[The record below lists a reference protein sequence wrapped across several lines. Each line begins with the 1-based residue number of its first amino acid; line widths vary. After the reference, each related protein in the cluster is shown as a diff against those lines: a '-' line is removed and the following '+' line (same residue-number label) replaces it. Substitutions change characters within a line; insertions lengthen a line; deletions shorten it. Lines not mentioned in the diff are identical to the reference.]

1 MARTRKKME
10 KEYGAACSIQKFRAT
25 YPPCMKQKT
34 LENTKEYKQRINRC
48 ILTKKSA
55 LQYFDNSKGPFTY
68 NRSTRKKCVAAQR
81 AFLKKYGKEYLRAE
95 EQCSKKMIKIMNEV
109 MNGNKK
115 SLTPC
120 THAQLIEYNKTMKPF
135 RDIPKTKR
143 MKRTKQEISNNFNK
157 AINAALKNVKNQN

>member
-1 MARTRKKME
+1 ME
-10 KEYGAACSIQKFRAT
+10 KEYGTVCSMHQFRDT
-25 YPPCMKQKT
+25 YPPCMKQKE

-68 NRSTRKKCVAAQR
+68 KRSTRKKCVAAQR

-95 EQCSKKMIKIMNEV
+95 KKCSKKMINIMNAV
-109 MNGNKK
+109 MNGNTT

-120 THAQLIEYNKTMKPF
+120 TQTQWIEFNKTILKPF
-135 RDIPKTKR
+135 RAIPQT
-143 MKRTKQEISNNFNK
+143 KRTKQEIANNFNK
-157 AINAALKNVKNQN
+157 AINAALKNQN